1 MAKSFAEYTSN
12 GDNKG
17 TIMVKTIK
25 NNGTNGHPNYCYDIT
40 DLSCF
45 ENEKEILLSSHC
57 YFLITNINRDNFD
70 YIYLTC
76 QGYLLD

>member
-1 MAKSFAEYTSN
+1 MFAGCTSD

-17 TIMVKTIK
+17 TIMVITIK

-40 DLSCF
+40 DLSKYRD
-45 ENEKEILLSSHC
+45 EKEILLSSHC
-57 YFLITNINRDNFD
+57 YFLVTNIIRNNLD
-70 YIYLTC
+70 YVYLTC